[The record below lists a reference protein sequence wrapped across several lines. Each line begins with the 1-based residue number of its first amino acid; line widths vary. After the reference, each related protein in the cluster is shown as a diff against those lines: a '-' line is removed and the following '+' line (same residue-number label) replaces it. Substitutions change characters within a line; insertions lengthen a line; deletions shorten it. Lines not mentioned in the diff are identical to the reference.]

1 MTATLELLLTTK
13 SGALP
18 FLREILVDSG
28 TPQSSLT
35 ENRMLNRKQQPNSK
49 TMLKKA
55 KIKVSNSNV
64 ENNSEAPTTVG

>member
-18 FLREILVDSG
+18 FLREILVDSVK
-28 TPQSSLT
+28 PHSSLT
-35 ENRMLNRKQQPNSK
+35 ESRMLNRKPQPNNK
-49 TMLKKA
+49 TVLRKT

-64 ENNSEAPTTVG
+64 ENNSEALTTVG